1 MAFHNALIVHLIY
14 VRRNSEFQSTQ
25 ISALTLSLPFSS
37 REDLCVVITP
47 TDISLFETAT
57 IIIVFVFGTAY

>member
-37 REDLCVVITP
+37 MEDLGVVITP